1 MPSDAS
7 RQTRSTA
14 NEAKDGL
21 AGSLRQLSLRQCLCL
36 LQLGS
41 RAGEALQ
48 RSHDA
53 AAGHRRRH
61 RSSRALCQL
70 QYSRGVQEGAAD
82 ERSLALRGLLLSDSL
97 EARPEALPDARI
109 ARRCEMWRRKDA
121 VVVQLLQGLTAP
133 QIAPHSRF
141 AAAEGFPAGPL
152 GSPLHLG
159 LEGLADMNRTH
170 AMRPENGT
178 SHPTGAFRPGE
189 SDHRHPM
196 KSSGQGG

>member
-7 RQTRSTA
+7 GQDGTA
-14 NEAKDGL
+14 TEAKDRP
-21 AGSLRQLSLRQCLCL
+21 AGPVRQLSLRQTLCL

-48 RSHDA
+48 RLYDA
-53 AAGHRRRH
+53 AVRYRRRH
-61 RSSRALCQL
+61 RGSRALCQL
-70 QYSRGVQEGAAD
+70 QYSRGMLEGAAD
-82 ERSLALRGLLLSDSL
+82 ERSVALRGLLLSDSL

-121 VVVQLLQGLTAP
+121 VVVQLLQGLTTP

-141 AAAEGFPAGPL
+141 AAAEGFPAGPR
-152 GSPLHLG
+152 GSPLHISPG
-159 LEGLADMNRTH
+159 FVA
-170 AMRPENGT
+170 RPECGT
-178 SHPTGAFRPGE
+178 ALPSGAFRPGE
-189 SDHRHPM
+189 IHPRHPM